1 MLIDE
6 PKTRKKDG
14 LLALK
19 FAKLMLE
26 EDKTYRIRKRLQHTA
41 TVQNVTV
48 LLKLRTFVN

>member
-6 PKTRKKDG
+6 AKTRKKDG

-19 FAKLMLE
+19 FAKLVLE

-41 TVQNVTV
+41 AVQNVTMFYTV
-48 LLKLRTFVN
+48 AKIYN